1 MVVERPR
8 NQRRSHRAALDQDGA
23 TDCDRGGAA
32 FGGKF
37 DLCKVSTSFRLPS
50 LFFPDLNLE
59 AKLEPLDEGHR

>member
-37 DLCKVSTSFRLPS
+37 DLCEVSTSFRLPS
-50 LFFPDLNLE
+50 SPDLN
-59 AKLEPLDEGHR
+59 LEPLDEGHR